1 MADVVT
7 NTPLELMQYVLTK
20 YGNDSTVMRANSG
33 EFVKWFIRTRIWF
46 DTNICTCKKKN
57 MSVSM
62 IENEYKALVNMT
74 TEEKEKAYR
83 IVGDSVVLNF
93 NGELLGRLP

>member
-20 YGNDSTVMRANSG
+20 YGNDTSVMKTNSG

-57 MSVSM
+57 MSLVM
-62 IENEYKALVNMT
+62 IENEYKALVNMS